1 MTEYPQV
8 IAHHAPSTGYFPL
21 PWWAGLAVLCAY
33 TAIVV
38 RMALRREP
46 RREHRLKTV
55 DGGTAECRM
64 RKDVGARP

>member
-46 RREHRLKTV
+46 AANT
-55 DGGTAECRM
+55 G
-64 RKDVGARP
+64 